1 MLNNCSAFVI
11 YQYKYLVMASILDIY
26 DNPITHEVLTR
37 MGFRQ
42 CLYTTSLDVRYN
54 LAKMTDE
61 EKLKMINEN
70 IYYTKF
76 LVGDNKQFNMYYY
89 PDTFC
94 LERTVVRHVSAEG
107 FEMNIRDTFGY
118 DGVIT
123 YREPYN
129 VEVEQVGGT
138 GIYSNKFNFGFPT
151 QQYAR
156 DTMELQ
162 DFIFSVEQSSKTTN
176 YDIDIDSLASYYK
189 TRC

>member
-1 MLNNCSAFVI
+1 
-11 YQYKYLVMASILDIY
+11 MASLLDTLEQ
-26 DNPITHEVLTR
+26 PITCEALVE

-42 CLYTTSLDVRYN
+42 CLYTTSIDVRYN

-61 EKLKMINEN
+61 EKIKMVNEN

-76 LVGDNKQFNMYYY
+76 LVGNNMQFNIYYY

-118 DGVIT
+118 EGVIS

-129 VEVEQVGGT
+129 IEVTQVDIGSM
-138 GIYSNKFNFGFPT
+138 YSNKFTNKFNFGFPT
-151 QQYAR
+151 QQYVKDILDLR
-156 DTMELQ
+156 

-176 YDIDIDSLASYYK
+176 YDIDFDSLASQYK
-189 TRC
+189 THC

>member
-1 MLNNCSAFVI
+1 MG
-11 YQYKYLVMASILDIY
+11 SILDIY
-26 DNPITHEVLTR
+26 DCPITHEALTR

-76 LVGDNKQFNMYYY
+76 LVGDNRQFNIYYY
-89 PDTFC
+89 PDAFC

-107 FEMNIRDTFGY
+107 FELDIRDTFGY

-129 VEVEQVGGT
+129 VEVEQVGVVN
-138 GIYSNKFNFGFPT
+138 IYSNKFNFGFPT

-162 DFIFSVEQSSKTTN
+162 DFIFSVEQSSKTTS
-176 YDIDIDSLASYYK
+176 YDIDIDSIASQYK
-189 TRC
+189 NHC

>member
-1 MLNNCSAFVI
+1 
-11 YQYKYLVMASILDIY
+11 MASILDTF
-26 DNPITHEVLTR
+26 DEPITHEVLTR

-76 LVGDNKQFNMYYY
+76 LVGDNKQFIMYYY

-151 QQYAR
+151 QQYVKDKLDLR
-156 DTMELQ
+156 

-176 YDIDIDSLASYYK
+176 YDIDIDSLAS
-189 TRC
+189 

>member
-1 MLNNCSAFVI
+1 
-11 YQYKYLVMASILDIY
+11 MASILDTY
-26 DNPITHEVLTR
+26 DNPITHEALTR

-42 CLYTTSLDVRYN
+42 CLYTTSLDIRYD

-70 IYYTKF
+70 IYYVKF
-76 LVGDNKQFNMYYY
+76 LVGDNRQFNIYYY
-89 PDTFC
+89 PDTFI
-94 LERTVVRHVSAEG
+94 LERTTVRYISAEG

-129 VEVEQVGGT
+129 IEVEQVGGT
-138 GIYSNKFNFGFPT
+138 GIYSNKFQFGFPA
-151 QQYAR
+151 QQYVK

-162 DFIFSVEQSSKTTN
+162 DFIFIVEQSSKAIN
-176 YDIDIDSLASYYK
+176 YDIDFDSLASYYK

>member
-1 MLNNCSAFVI
+1 
-11 YQYKYLVMASILDIY
+11 MASILDTF
-26 DNPITHEVLTR
+26 DEPITHEVLTR

-76 LVGDNKQFNMYYY
+76 LVGDNRQFNVYYY
-89 PDTFC
+89 PDTFI
-94 LERTVVRHVSAEG
+94 LERTTVRYISAEG

-129 VEVEQVGGT
+129 IEVEQVGGT
-138 GIYSNKFNFGFPT
+138 GIYSNKFQFGFPT

-162 DFIFSVEQSSKTTN
+162 DFIFSIEQSSKTTN

>member
-1 MLNNCSAFVI
+1 
-11 YQYKYLVMASILDIY
+11 MASILDLY
-26 DNPITHEVLTR
+26 DNPITHEVLTK

-42 CLYTTSLDVRYN
+42 CLYTTSIDVRYN

-70 IYYTKF
+70 IYYTLF
-76 LVGDNKQFNMYYY
+76 LVGNNMQFNIYYY
-89 PDTFC
+89 PDTFR
-94 LERTVVRHVSAEG
+94 LERTVARHVSAEG

-118 DGVIT
+118 EGVIT
-123 YREPYN
+123 YSEPYN
-129 VEVEQVGGT
+129 IEVEQVGGVS
-138 GIYSNKFNFGFPT
+138 IYTNKFKFGFPT
-151 QQYAR
+151 KQYVG

-162 DFIFSVEQSSKTTN
+162 DFIFSIKQSSKTTN

>member
-1 MLNNCSAFVI
+1 
-11 YQYKYLVMASILDIY
+11 MASILDIY

-42 CLYTTSLDVRYN
+42 CLYTTSIDVRYN
-54 LAKMTDE
+54 LAKMSDE

-76 LVGDNKQFNMYYY
+76 LVGDNRQFNIYYY
-89 PDTFC
+89 PDTFR
-94 LERTVVRHVSAEG
+94 LERTAVRHVSAEG
-107 FEMNIRDTFGY
+107 FEMNIRDTFGC

-123 YREPYN
+123 YSEPYN
-129 VEVEQVGGT
+129 VEVKQVGGVS
-138 GIYSNKFNFGFPT
+138 IYSNKFNFGFPT

-162 DFIFSVEQSSKTTN
+162 DFIFSIEQTSKSTS
-176 YDIDIDSLASYYK
+176 YDIDIDSLASHFK
-189 TRC
+189 RRF